1 MTDPRRLA
9 PGDSLDGRYTLLE
22 SAGSG
27 PAWSRWLADDAVL
40 GRRVVVMCVTAEGP
54 AGLAAL
60 DAARRAAGVDEPRLV
75 RVLDA
80 GQSHDLAFVVEEPLD
95 QARSLTEV
103 LTERPLPAEET
114 RRVIGEIASTLA
126 VAGGRGLHHLALTP
140 DSIWL
145 TEEGAVKVRGLATEA
160 ALLGRDETTEQPAR
174 ADASAVLRLAYAA
187 LTGHWPASDTDPRP
201 EVSGPEHEV
210 SGPQHDVSGPEHE
223 SAAGVDPAPTHPDG
237 PPATLPAAP
246 TEDGHPVPPSALV
259 PGVSQEFDDLVA
271 PVTRPVES
279 AAPAALHP
287 ADSPAAIA
295 ARLRPWTP
303 MPLVDYR
310 PSTPTAAPTAAPIG
324 DPVELPGPASEP
336 SVSGDLL
343 VPTEAMHVQV
353 TETAG
358 SGGSIEHAGGVVGHA
373 VEPAE
378 RGEPAVAEAPL
389 PDAPPAAPLIDPS
402 LAPQLTDVASAAPLS
417 DPAAYRPVTQAPAA
431 PAAPA
436 PTAMPGAVSAASP
449 VHAAA
454 ATPAPSATPTPQPE
468 RTQTDARLS
477 EVLVATDA
485 PLEPPAP
492 LMPGQVRDP
501 GRPDPRVA
509 LGLVALLVIAFAVLG
524 VWGLPRLSGIDLT
537 ASGGKKTATVSATGT
552 GTGTPPS
559 TAGAGTLTPVAIL
572 QGASF
577 EPDGDGQV
585 TSRSA
590 ASAWDG
596 NPATAWRSNKWY
608 GSEDFG
614 GLNRQGYGLIA
625 DLGQITPVR
634 RVTVTL
640 PAVQD
645 IVVYV
650 ANQAG
655 LDQAIKIGESAGKS
669 GELVFTVPP
678 TTPAN
683 GQLVIVMVTK
693 LGPDG
698 PGKFRAMVSELQVA
712 K

>member
-1 MTDPRRLA
+1 MTDPSRLA

-60 DAARRAAGVDEPRLV
+60 DAARRAAGIDEPRLV

-187 LTGHWPASDTDPRP
+187 LTGHWPAPGDPRP
-201 EVSGPEHEV
+201 EVSAPEHGVSGPEHEV
-210 SGPQHDVSGPEHE
+210 SGPGLEVSGPQHE
-223 SAAGVDPAPTHPDG
+223 SAAGVDPAPAHRDG

-246 TEDGHPVPPSALV
+246 TEDGYPVAPSALV

-271 PVTRPVES
+271 AVTRPVES
-279 AAPAALHP
+279 AAQPALDP
-287 ADSPAAIA
+287 PDSPAVIA

-310 PSTPTAAPTAAPIG
+310 PSTPSDEPAAAT
-324 DPVELPGPASEP
+324 DPVEPSGPASDPPVEAEP
-336 SVSGDLL
+336 MAA
-343 VPTEAMHVQV
+343 TEALPTQV

-358 SGGSIEHAGGVVGHA
+358 SGGVVGPGPEP
-373 VEPAE
+373 VEPAV
-378 RGEPAVAEAPL
+378 GPTEPVEPPVEGTPL
-389 PDAPPAAPLIDPS
+389 ADDPPAAPL
-402 LAPQLTDVASAAPLS
+402 AGV
-417 DPAAYRPVTQAPAA
+417 AAYRPA

-436 PTAMPGAVSAASP
+436 PEAP
-449 VHAAA
+449 
-454 ATPAPSATPTPQPE
+454 PAEQFE

-477 EVLVATDA
+477 EVLVETDA

-492 LMPGQVRDP
+492 LMPGQMRDP
-501 GRPDPRVA
+501 GRPDPRAA

-524 VWGLPRLSGIDLT
+524 AWGLPRLSGIDLT
-537 ASGGKKTATVSATGT
+537 ASGGKKSTTASATGT
-552 GTGTPPS
+552 GTVAPAGD
-559 TAGAGTLTPVAIL
+559 AGALTPVAIL

-585 TSRSA
+585 ASRSA

-596 NPATAWRSNKWY
+596 NPATLWRSNKWY

-614 GLNRQGYGLIA
+614 GLSRQGYGLIA
-625 DLGQITPVR
+625 DLGQVTPVK

-640 PAVQD
+640 PAAQD
-645 IVVYV
+645 ITVYV

-655 LDQAIKIGESAGKS
+655 LDQATKIGESAGKS
-669 GELVFTVPP
+669 GELVFSVPP
-678 TTPAN
+678 GTPAN

-698 PGKFRAMVSELQVA
+698 AGKFRAMVSELQVA

>member
-1 MTDPRRLA
+1 MTDPSRLA

-60 DAARRAAGVDEPRLV
+60 DAARRAAGIDEPRLV

-80 GQSHDLAFVVEEPLD
+80 GQSHDLAFVVEEPLN

-114 RRVIGEIASTLA
+114 RRVIGEIASTLV

-160 ALLGRDETTEQPAR
+160 ALLGRDETTDQPAR
-174 ADASAVLRLAYAA
+174 ADAFALLRLAYAA
-187 LTGHWPASDTDPRP
+187 LTGHWPASGDPPGESEPTHAVSGP
-201 EVSGPEHEV
+201 EHDVSEPEHDVSGPEHEV
-210 SGPQHDVSGPEHE
+210 SGPQHEVSGPQHE
-223 SAAGVDPAPTHPDG
+223 LAAGVHPARRDVL
-237 PPATLPAAP
+237 PATLPAAP
-246 TEDGHPVPPSALV
+246 IEDGYPVAPSALV
-259 PGVSQEFDDLVA
+259 PSVSQEFDDLVA
-271 PVTRPVES
+271 AVTGPVES
-279 AAPAALHP
+279 ATRAALQP
-287 ADSPAAIA
+287 PDSPAAIA

-310 PSTPTAAPTAAPIG
+310 PSTPDAEPTAAATG
-324 DPVELPGPASEP
+324 NPVEPSGLASDP
-336 SVSGDLL
+336 PVDDDPLA
-343 VPTEAMHVQV
+343 PTEALPVQ
-353 TETAG
+353 T
-358 SGGSIEHAGGVVGHA
+358 IEDP
-373 VEPAE
+373 PAS
-378 RGEPAVAEAPL
+378 
-389 PDAPPAAPLIDPS
+389 PPAA
-402 LAPQLTDVASAAPLS
+402 
-417 DPAAYRPVTQAPAA
+417 AAYRPAPE
-431 PAAPA
+431 
-436 PTAMPGAVSAASP
+436 
-449 VHAAA
+449 A
-454 ATPAPSATPTPQPE
+454 ATPAPNAPPAAVQLE
-468 RTQTDARLS
+468 RPQTDARLS
-477 EVLVATDA
+477 EVLVETDA
-485 PLEPPAP
+485 PPEPPAP

-501 GRPDPRVA
+501 GRPDPRAA
-509 LGLVALLVIAFAVLG
+509 LGLVALLVIAFAALG
-524 VWGLPRLSGIDLT
+524 IWGLPRLSGIDLT
-537 ASGGKKTATVSATGT
+537 ASGAKKSTPASATGT
-552 GTGTPPS
+552 GTGTGAPS
-559 TAGAGTLTPVAIL
+559 AGDAGSLTPVAIL

-577 EPDGDGQV
+577 EPGGDGQV

-596 NPATAWRSNKWY
+596 NPATLWRSNKWY

-614 GLNRQGYGLIA
+614 GLSRPGYGLIA
-625 DLGQITPVR
+625 DLGQVTPVR

-640 PAVQD
+640 PAAQD
-645 IVVYV
+645 ITVYI

-655 LDQAIKIGESAGKS
+655 LDQATKIGESAGKS
-669 GELVFTVPP
+669 GELVFTVAPG
-678 TTPAN
+678 TPAN